1 MSAPFRR
8 PPIWILM
15 PFAATAPEPRRGLI
29 VIAHG
34 HLRGAAESDAALK
47 LGRNVLGHK
56 LRVGGHVVYFHDVH
70 QHVLA
75 GHLGELSLDL
85 LLLSALTADDHA
97 RLRAMEVTRMRG
109 LLVALSIV
117 RSISIL
123 GTPAL

>member
-1 MSAPFRR
+1 
-8 PPIWILM
+8 M

-29 VIAHG
+29 A
-34 HLRGAAESDAALK
+34 LRMAIFVARRKAMRRLK
-47 LGRNVLGHK
+47 LLDAMSSATSCALVDML
-56 LRVGGHVVYFHDVH
+56 FTSTMFTST
-70 QHVLA
+70 VLA

-85 LLLSALTADDHA
+85 LHSQRPDVPMTMPGFAQW
-97 RLRAMEVTRMRG
+97 MVTRMRG